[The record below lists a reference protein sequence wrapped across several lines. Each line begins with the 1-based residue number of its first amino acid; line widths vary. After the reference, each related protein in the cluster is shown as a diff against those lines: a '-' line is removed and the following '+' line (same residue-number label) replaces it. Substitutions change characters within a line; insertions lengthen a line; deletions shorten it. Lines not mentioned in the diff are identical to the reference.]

1 VGWVQRR
8 DRLAWRG
15 EWQALVV
22 VGLCDAPGL
31 GRELLLPALSG
42 SERGSYSSLT
52 AAAIWGAAQGR
63 DSVGRPITSDM
74 RVFLFL
80 CILIRRVCF
89 YGSSLL
95 FLFLFGFLLDL
106 FPFFFC
112 FSTFL

>member
-1 VGWVQRR
+1 METRGDETRRPSSFVGGNV
-8 DRLAWRG
+8 
-15 EWQALVV
+15 
-22 VGLCDAPGL
+22 
-31 GRELLLPALSG
+31 
-42 SERGSYSSLT
+42 RGSYSSLI

-63 DSVGRPITSDM
+63 DSVGRPITNDM

-95 FLFLFGFLLDL
+95 FLFLFGFLLGL
-106 FPFFFC
+106 FSFFFC